1 MSNDD
6 GLLEE
11 QLRAIR
17 ESWKSRM
24 RGPFEPWS
32 LPAHTQRG
40 QARMVAAMEYAAFQL
55 GEINRRLARLV
66 ALTEEQMR
74 RGGR

>member
-1 MSNDD
+1 MSDD
-6 GLLEE
+6 DELLEE
-11 QLRAIR
+11 QLRSIR
-17 ESWKSRM
+17 DRWKSRM
-24 RGPFEPWS
+24 RAPFEPWS

-66 ALTEEQMR
+66 ALTEEEMR
-74 RGGR
+74 RGRR